1 MHLIQHIL
9 RNTVYLVAFFLLC
22 VPAIAQEK
30 SQVESLQYL
39 AREYAI
45 EFQKSK
51 AEAIARADS
60 LGLPIRRELENG
72 RVIELMRFVNG
83 RPIYATTYNADG
95 ATLLKTDQV
104 FSGVNGGPPLDGSG
118 QTLGLWDAGLPLNNH
133 QELNGRI
140 TNAPSQSLSTS
151 THATFVAGS
160 MIASGV
166 DTDAKGMAP
175 GGEVTAYDWDF
186 DQSEMATAAG
196 NGLLL
201 SVNPYGYAAG
211 WEFDSTDWRWWGDAS
226 LTEDYAFGFYDDT
239 YAEEWDKI
247 AYNAPNY
254 LIVTPSGNQRGQIAP
269 NDVLTD
275 ESYLVSDG
283 SNFVTC
289 SSYPGCNGN
298 YEQDGGTNGYDSI
311 SYNAL
316 AKNVL
321 TVGGVQSNANR
332 DMYNAS
338 GWGPTDDG
346 RIKPDIVAKAV
357 NVYSSTAGGASSYAT
372 LTGTS
377 YAAPMIGGSIG
388 LLMEHQQNLHPGRT
402 LLSSTWKALVIHTA
416 EDLGATG
423 PDYQFGWGLMNTQK
437 AAQVISENASNGEI
451 YIREAILSENQTIQ
465 FPIQASG
472 SEPLKVTIAWTD
484 PAGTPV
490 SSTTPNPTDL
500 MLVNDLDLRLED
512 SGSTIYFPYTLDP
525 SNPANSALQNSDNF
539 RDNVESVYISNPA
552 AGESFT
558 VTVSHKGSALSGF
571 QQNFSI
577 IVTGNQPVS
586 YDQQIAEGSGEG
598 WRFVASPG
606 VASYGEL
613 LAAIWTQGATGSD
626 APSVSSSLSNVL
638 NYDGSVDSYLPVTD
652 LGTNAAAGSGFAVY
666 VYADDNNDGSADT
679 WPKTLSISGLENI
692 GDIVVDDLLY
702 SDSNVF
708 TLLGNPFNSTID
720 FDDFTNQNQIGGVVY
735 VYDHACSISDPLN
748 EPGNGS
754 GGCFLAWSTAGS
766 GSGSL
771 TDGLIAPFQ
780 GFFVYATGNSPE
792 LTIPE
797 SAKSSGGTFYKEADQ
812 QPVASAS
819 FSISLSLEDRLA
831 DATWL
836 TFSET
841 GSIEQNRFD
850 APYLY
855 PLDYRELLTLFTG
868 FGEDGYLIKNLPYHF
883 TEPLQLPLIAE
894 AWEPDGDSD
903 NPGYIPAGGE
913 AEFEWEDLVDLP
925 SNWSVTLT
933 DHQLGTVIDMRERS
947 RYNFEL
953 SPTPGKLQSMPY
965 EMALRTA
972 DTKEVEKS
980 RFTVTIYPEQN
991 ELNSESELPVAVSL
1005 DQNYPNPFNPS
1016 TVIRYSLPQ
1025 SSEVRLEVFSVDGKR
1040 VSTLVNEQKGAGE
1053 YTAVFRSG
1061 TLPSGIYFYRLQAG
1075 QTSLVR
1081 KMAIIR

>member
-1 MHLIQHIL
+1 M
-9 RNTVYLVAFFLLC
+9 
-22 VPAIAQEK
+22 
-30 SQVESLQYL
+30 

-45 EFQKSK
+45 EFQNAKT
-51 AEAIARADS
+51 EAIQRADS
-60 LGLPIRRELENG
+60 LGLPVRHEFENG

-83 RPIYATTYNADG
+83 RPVYATTFNADG
-95 ATLLKTDQV
+95 AKLLKTDQV
-104 FSGVNGGPPLDGSG
+104 FGGVNGGPPLDGSG
-118 QTLGLWDAGLPLNNH
+118 QTFGLWDAGLPRLTH
-133 QELNGRI
+133 QEFGGRVSNSEDPLETPVLNE
-140 TNAPSQSLSTS
+140 N
-151 THATFVAGS
+151 HATRVAGTL
-160 MIASGV
+160 IASGV
-166 DTDAKGMAP
+166 DSTAEGMAP
-175 GGEVTAYDWDF
+175 GASLKNFDWND
-186 DQSEMATAAG
+186 DHAEMTEEAN

-201 SVNPYGYAAG
+201 SVHPYGYQAG
-211 WEFDSTDWRWWGDAS
+211 WNKIGNDWYWQGGAS
-226 LTEDYAFGFYDDT
+226 ETEDFSFGFYDSN
-239 YAEEWDKI
+239 YAKVWDEI

-254 LIVTPSGNQRGQIAP
+254 LIIAPAGNQRGEIAP
-269 NDVLTD
+269 QSVIDS
-275 ESYLVSDG
+275 ESYFVYDG
-283 SNFVTC
+283 SKYVLC
-289 SSYPGCNGN
+289 SDLNGGCSGN
-298 YEQDGGTNGYDSI
+298 YEKDGGAYGFDSI
-311 SYNAL
+311 AYNAL
-316 AKNVL
+316 AKNVI
-321 TVGGVQSNANR
+321 TVGSVDNSKNLSTNTGF
-332 DMYNAS
+332 
-338 GWGPTDDG
+338 GPTDDG
-346 RIKPDIVAKAV
+346 RIKPDIVAKGVGVKSSSGSAD
-357 NVYSSTAGGASSYAT
+357 NAYSTSS
-372 LTGTS
+372 GTS
-377 YAAPMIGGSIG
+377 FAVPMIGGSIG

-416 EDLGATG
+416 EDLLPTG
-423 PDYQFGWGLMNTQK
+423 PDYQYGWGLMNTEK
-437 AAQVISENASNGEI
+437 AAQVMSENASNGEI
-451 YIREAILSENQTIQ
+451 HIREAVLSQNQTIQ

-512 SGSTIYFPYTLDP
+512 TGSTIYYPYTLDP
-525 SNPANSALQNSDNF
+525 SNPSNSAVQNADNSI
-539 RDNVESVYISNPA
+539 DNVETVYVSNPDPA

-558 VTVSHKGSALSGF
+558 VTVSHKGSALSGS

-577 IVTGNQPVS
+577 IITGNEPVS
-586 YDQQIAEGSGEG
+586 YDQQIAEGSGGG
-598 WRFVASPG
+598 WRFIASPG
-606 VASYGEL
+606 VSTYGEL

-626 APSVSSSLSNVL
+626 APSISSSLSNVYK
-638 NYDGSVDSYLPVTD
+638 YDGTADEYLPIAD
-652 LGTNAAAGSGFAVY
+652 LGINAATGSGFAVY
-666 VYADDNNDGSADT
+666 VYADDENDGIADS

-702 SDSNVF
+702 SGSNVF

-780 GFFVYATGNSPE
+780 GFFVFATGNSPT

-797 SAKSSGGTFYKEADQ
+797 SSKSSGGTFYKEADQ

-819 FSISLSLEDRLA
+819 FNISLSLEDRLA

-868 FGEDGYLIKNLPYHF
+868 FGDDGYLIKNLPYNF
-883 TEPLQLPLIAE
+883 TEPLQVPLIAE
-894 AWEPDGDSD
+894 SWEPDGDSD

-913 AEFEWEDLVDLP
+913 AAFEWEDLVDLP

-953 SPTPGKLQSMPY
+953 SPNPGKIQSLPY
-965 EMALRTA
+965 EMSLRSA
-972 DTKEVEKS
+972 DAEEAEKS
-980 RFTVTIYPEQN
+980 RFTVTIYPEPN

-1040 VSTLVNEQKGAGE
+1040 VSALVNEQKGAGE
-1053 YTAVFRSG
+1053 HTAVFRSG